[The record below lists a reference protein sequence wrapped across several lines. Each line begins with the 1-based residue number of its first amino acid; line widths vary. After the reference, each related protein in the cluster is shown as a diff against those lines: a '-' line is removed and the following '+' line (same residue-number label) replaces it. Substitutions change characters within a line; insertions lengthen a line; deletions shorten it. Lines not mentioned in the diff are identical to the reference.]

1 MLHVCSSVKII
12 GKVVSTMGMKFRK
25 SIKLGGGTKL
35 NLSKS
40 GVGISTGVKGFRVSK
55 NTSGRSRVTASLPG
69 TGLSYTKE
77 YGSSGSSGNSQSA
90 PTHHSHSHSYI
101 GGGSAPSGG
110 GPEKK
115 DKPPFFQRTGI
126 IILLLI
132 FFAPVGIYLLWRY
145 MPNMK
150 KGVKALLSVLFGL
163 VFISVLVPSSGGT
176 ADDAAQPPAIQQQA
190 ETPETQSETKTQKP
204 AFAVDEPK
212 PAQEPQEAAEPKTEA
227 TTQPDAQTAQ
237 EPAQT
242 PQETQQTTAQSGEP
256 KQEQP
261 VQREEFK
268 DEERV
273 VYITPTGEKY
283 HKKGCRTIKGD
294 CTEISINDAIAR
306 GYTACGVCGG

>member
-1 MLHVCSSVKII
+1 
-12 GKVVSTMGMKFRK
+12 MGMRFRK

-90 PTHHSHSHSYI
+90 PVHHSSSYS
-101 GGGSAPSGG
+101 GGSSAPSGG
-110 GPEKK
+110 G
-115 DKPPFFQRTGI
+115 DKPPFFQRPGVI
-126 IILLLI
+126 FLCLLL
-132 FFAPVGIYLLWRY
+132 FAPLGIFLMWRY
-145 MPNMK
+145 IPQWK
-150 KGVKALLSVLFGL
+150 TGVKVVLSILFGL
-163 VFISVLVPSSGGT
+163 VFAFALVPKAGDNA
-176 ADDAAQPPAIQQQA
+176 ADVDQPPAIQQQVDG
-190 ETPETQSETKTQKP
+190 TKTQPDTKTQKP
-204 AFAVDEPK
+204 VVTDKQET
-212 PAQEPQEAAEPKTEA
+212 AQEPQDAAEPKTEV
-227 TTQPDAQTAQ
+227 TTQPDAQSPQDAQ
-237 EPAQT
+237 QAA
-242 PQETQQTTAQSGEP
+242 TQPEAP

-261 VQREEFK
+261 VQQEEFK

-294 CTEISINDAIAR
+294 CTEIGINDAIAR

>member
-1 MLHVCSSVKII
+1 
-12 GKVVSTMGMKFRK
+12 MGMRFRK

-77 YGSSGSSGNSQSA
+77 YGSSGSFGNSQT
-90 PTHHSHSHSYI
+90 PTTHYSHSYSS
-101 GGGSAPSGG
+101 GGSAPSGG

-132 FFAPVGIYLLWRY
+132 FFPPVGICLMWRY

-163 VFISVLVPSSGGT
+163 VFVSVLVPSSGGT
-176 ADDAAQPPAIQQQA
+176 ADDADQPPAIHQQVDG
-190 ETPETQSETKTQKP
+190 TKTLPDTKTQKP
-204 AFAVDEPK
+204 VVTDKQEA
-212 PAQEPQEAAEPKTEA
+212 AQDPQEAVEPKTEA
-227 TTQPDAQTAQ
+227 TTPPDAQTAQ
-237 EPAQT
+237 EPTQT

-294 CTEISINDAIAR
+294 CTEIGINDAIAR

>member
-1 MLHVCSSVKII
+1 
-12 GKVVSTMGMKFRK
+12 MGMKFRK

-77 YGSSGSSGNSQSA
+77 YGSSGSFGNSQT
-90 PTHHSHSHSYI
+90 PTTHYSHSYSS
-101 GGGSAPSGG
+101 GGSAPSGG

-190 ETPETQSETKTQKP
+190 ETPETQPETKTQKP
-204 AFAVDEPK
+204 VVVASDPEPV
-212 PAQEPQEAAEPKTEA
+212 QEPQEAAEPKTEA
-227 TTQPDAQTAQ
+227 TTQPDAQTPQDA
-237 EPAQT
+237 PQT
-242 PQETQQTTAQSGEP
+242 VTQPEAP
-256 KQEQP
+256 KHEQEQP
-261 VQREEFK
+261 VQQEEFK
-268 DEERV
+268 DEERM